1 MPVKRKGGGGR
12 EFQWI
17 RWIRSL
23 ESRPASPAFPL
34 SIGDDAAIWTPGK
47 GLSVVLSVD
56 AQVEGV
62 HFRRDWLTLR
72 EIGERAVTS
81 SVSDLAAMAARP
93 AAILV
98 SIVLSPETSDAQFRQ
113 LHGGLHRS
121 ARSYGI
127 RIIGGNLSSGP
138 LSIAVTAVG
147 EGRASELVRRS
158 GARAGDDIWVTGHP
172 GLARLGLR
180 TLALGSARTH
190 SGLTVADRVLLKRA
204 IAAFVSPRARLK
216 ESQAISKALLPTAM
230 IDLSDGLGS
239 DLAHILEEST
249 TASGHSLGA
258 EVWEEPLSGEE
269 SFDRVARALGE
280 TGVGTALEGGED
292 YELCFTTKPGAHLE
306 QKVGELSRRLKLR
319 ITKIGRIVARRGLRL
334 VDSRGKIRKVV
345 KRGWD
350 HFHGGRVGP

>member
-249 TASGHSLGA
+249 TASGQSLGA